1 MAVLSVVIAPDPIF
15 RQSSEAIAQVDDA
28 VRALVGDML
37 DTLEHEKAVGI
48 AAPMLGIRQR
58 IAVVDLREND
68 VPNPYCFI
76 NPVVVESSKETQTF
90 EEASLC
96 FPGISAHIERPRAI
110 TLEYLDRDGVQQT
123 LKAEG
128 FFATV
133 IQHELDY
140 LDGRTFL
147 DHLSKMKRDMLLKKM
162 QKFIKFH
169 PPHVH
174 SEHCNH

>member
-1 MAVLSVVIAPDPIF
+1 MAVLSLVVAPNPIF
-15 RQSSEAIAQVDDA
+15 RQKAEPVVMDDA
-28 VRALVGDML
+28 SRRLVADL
-37 DTLEHEKAVGI
+37 LETLEHEKAVGM
-48 AAPMLGIRQR
+48 AAPMVGVRKR

-68 VPNPYCFI
+68 VSHPYCFI

-110 TLEYLDRDGVQQT
+110 TLDYLDHDGVQQT
-123 LKAEG
+123 LRAEG

-140 LDGRTFL
+140 LEGRTFL
-147 DHLSKMKRDMLLKKM
+147 DYLSKMKRDMLLKKM
-162 QKFIKFH
+162 QKFVKFN